1 MPVGTPVTTE
11 PSPAEPLEN
20 PGRETIMGLFFGI
33 VFTEGLKGLLL
44 VGLLE
49 ITLVGSDVG
58 TLWKDCWGALR
69 NEDWVGRTPKLP
81 PPTDPSS
88 IPSKCDPLTKFP
100 SPCPKL
106 ILWHKPKPKTLT
118 NTVYTFMIE
127 LK

>member
-1 MPVGTPVTTE
+1 M
-11 PSPAEPLEN
+11 
-20 PGRETIMGLFFGI
+20 FGI
-33 VFTEGLKGLLL
+33 VFTEELKGLLL
-44 VGLLE
+44 DGLLE

-118 NTVYTFMIE
+118 NTVYT
-127 LK
+127 